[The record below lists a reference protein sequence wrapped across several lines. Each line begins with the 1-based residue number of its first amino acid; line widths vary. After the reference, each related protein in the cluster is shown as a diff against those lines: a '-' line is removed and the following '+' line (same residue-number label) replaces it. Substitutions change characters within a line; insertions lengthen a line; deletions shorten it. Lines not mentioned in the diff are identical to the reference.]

1 MKVIGKMKDEAA
13 GQIIREESIGL
24 RSKMHSYVKDSDEN
38 NKTVKGIKKL

>member
-13 GQIIREESIGL
+13 GQMIRESIGL
-24 RSKMHSYVKDSDEN
+24 RSKMHSYVKDNDKN